1 MTLLSPGF
9 ETKETTLSTTI
20 VQSATGRAAL
30 VGKFQW
36 GPAFQIVQVTNEVEL
51 VNKFGQPD
59 NNTADYFMSGANFL
73 QYGNDLRV
81 VRVLDTKKA
90 KNATALADNIEFEIT
105 NEGSNYEVGDTIKI
119 KHNRQDIETEGKVTK
134 VDGDGKV
141 KGVFIPTGKI
151 IAHAK
156 AIGVYPELGGG
167 WTAEFT
173 SSSGNGSA
181 ALSVTK
187 IVTDSGLLLTDLET
201 SRANITNQT
210 FLTKL
215 KKYDMP
221 AVSAIYAGEIGNSLE
236 VEILSRDAFKNTAPE
251 LTMYPY
257 GGKRT
262 AARNLVPYGPQN
274 DNQYAIIVRRD
285 GVVVESFVLSTLKG
299 DKDVYGNSI
308 YMDDFFARGASQYI
322 YATAQGWVDGFKGI
336 ISLAGGLSANEASVG
351 GDRNDD
357 PFIGAMM
364 QGWDM
369 FAERESIHVNLLIAG
384 ACAGESDKFST
395 VQKHAVSIGEE
406 RQDCLVLVSPPR
418 STVVNIPVTTAIDNL
433 IHWREGTDGYQDNNM
448 NINTTYAVID
458 GNYKYQYDKYNDV
471 NRWIPLAADIA
482 GLCART
488 DAVSQPWMSPAGYNR
503 GQILNV
509 VKLAIEPR
517 KAHRDRLYQAAIN
530 PVIGAGGEG
539 FILMGDKT
547 ATTVPSPFDRIN
559 VRRLFNM
566 LKKNIGDS
574 SKYKLFENNDNFTRA
589 SFRMEVSQYLST
601 IRSLG
606 GIYDFRVQCD
616 TTNNTPDVIDRNE
629 FVASMFIK
637 PAKSINFIT
646 LSFTAVATGAEFD
659 EIIGPANQA

>member
-36 GPAFQIVQVTNEVEL
+36 GPAFQIVQITNEVEL
-51 VNKFGQPD
+51 VDKFGQPD

-81 VRVLDTKKA
+81 VRVLNKEKA
-90 KNATALADNIEFEIT
+90 KNATTLAGNVAFEIA
-105 NEGSNYEVGDTIKI
+105 NEGSNYKVGDTIKV
-119 KHNRQDIETEGKVTK
+119 KYQNSEIETGGKVTK
-134 VDGDGKV
+134 VSAEGKI
-141 KGVFIPTGKI
+141 KGIFIPTGKI

-156 AIGVYPELGGG
+156 AVGTYPEINGY
-167 WTAEFT
+167 TTEVT
-173 SSSGNGSA
+173 SGTGNSGASITVSS
-181 ALSVTK
+181 

-201 SRANITNQT
+201 SRANITAQT

-215 KKYDMP
+215 QKYDMP
-221 AVSAIYAGEIGNSLE
+221 AISAIYAGEIGNSLE
-236 VEILSRDAFKNTAPE
+236 VEVLARSAFTGTAPT

-257 GGKRT
+257 GGERT
-262 AARNLVPYGPQN
+262 AARNLVAYGPQN

-285 GVVVESFVLSTLKG
+285 GVVVESFVLSTVKG

-322 YATAQGWVDGFKGI
+322 YATAQGWVEGFSGI
-336 ISLAGGLSANEASVG
+336 ISLAGGVSANEAST
-351 GDRNDD
+351 NDHQND

-364 QGWDM
+364 QGWDL
-369 FAERESIHVNLLIAG
+369 FAERETIHVNLLIAG
-384 ACAGESDKFST
+384 ACAGEADNFST
-395 VQKHAVSIGEE
+395 VQKHAVSIGDE

-418 STVVNIPVTTAIDNL
+418 STVVNIPVTTAVDNL
-433 IHWREGTDGYQDNNM
+433 IKWREGTDGYSENNM

-488 DAVSQPWMSPAGYNR
+488 DTVAQPWMSPAGYNR
-503 GQILNV
+503 GQIMNV

-517 KAHRDRLYQAAIN
+517 KAHRDRMYQCAIN

-539 FILMGDKT
+539 FILLGDKT
-547 ATTVPSPFDRIN
+547 ATSVPSPFDRIN

-589 SFRMEVSQYLST
+589 SFRMEVSQYLNT

-616 TTNNTPDVIDRNE
+616 TTNNTADVIDRNE

-646 LSFTAVATGAEFD
+646 LSFTAVATGADFD

>member
-36 GPAFQIVQVTNEVEL
+36 GPAFQIVQITNEVEL
-51 VNKFGQPD
+51 VDKFGQPD

-81 VRVLDTKKA
+81 VRVLNKEKA
-90 KNATALADNIEFEIT
+90 KNATTLAGNVAFEIT
-105 NEGSNYEVGDTIKI
+105 NEGSNYKVGDTIKV
-119 KHNRQDIETEGKVTK
+119 KYKNADIETGGKVTK
-134 VDGDGKV
+134 VSTEGKI
-141 KGVFIPTGKI
+141 KGIFIPTGKI
-151 IAHAK
+151 ITHAK
-156 AIGVYPELGGG
+156 AVGTYPNLEGY
-167 WTAEFT
+167 TTEVT
-173 SSSGNGSA
+173 SGTGNSGASITVSS
-181 ALSVTK
+181 

-215 KKYDMP
+215 QKYDMP
-221 AVSAIYAGEIGNSLE
+221 AISAIYAGEIGNSLE
-236 VEILSRDAFKNTAPE
+236 VEVLARSAFTGTAPT

-257 GGKRT
+257 GGERT
-262 AARNLVPYGPQN
+262 AARNLVAYGPQN

-285 GVVVESFVLSTLKG
+285 GVVVESFVLSTVKG

-322 YATAQGWVDGFKGI
+322 YATAQGWVEGFSGI
-336 ISLAGGLSANEASVG
+336 ISLAGGVSANEAST
-351 GDRNDD
+351 NDHQND

-364 QGWDM
+364 QGWDL
-369 FAERESIHVNLLIAG
+369 FAERETIHVNLLIAG
-384 ACAGESDKFST
+384 ACAGEADNFST
-395 VQKHAVSIGEE
+395 VQKHAVSIGDE

-418 STVVNIPVTTAIDNL
+418 STVVNIPVTTAVDNL
-433 IHWREGTDGYQDNNM
+433 IKWREGTDSYSENNM

-471 NRWIPLAADIA
+471 NRWIPMAADIA

-488 DAVSQPWMSPAGYNR
+488 DTVAQPWMSPAGYNR
-503 GQILNV
+503 GQIMNV

-517 KAHRDRLYQAAIN
+517 KAHRDRMYQCAIN

-539 FILMGDKT
+539 FILLGDKT
-547 ATTVPSPFDRIN
+547 ATSVPSPFDRIN

-589 SFRMEVSQYLST
+589 SFRMEVSQYLNT

-616 TTNNTPDVIDRNE
+616 TTNNTADVIDRNE

-646 LSFTAVATGAEFD
+646 LSFTAVATGADFD

>member
-36 GPAFQIVQVTNEVEL
+36 GPAFQIVQITNEVEL
-51 VNKFGQPD
+51 VDKFGQPD

-81 VRVLDTKKA
+81 VRVLNKEKA
-90 KNATALADNIEFEIT
+90 KNATTIAGNIEFNIA
-105 NEGSNYEVGDTIKI
+105 NEGSNYKTTDTIKV
-119 KHNRQDIETEGKVTK
+119 KYKNNEIETGGKVTK
-134 VDGDGKV
+134 ISTEGKI
-141 KGVFIPTGKI
+141 KGIFIPSGKI

-156 AIGVYPELGGG
+156 AVGTYPELNDY
-167 WTAEFT
+167 TVEVV
-173 SSSGNGSA
+173 SSTGNSGASITI
-181 ALSVTK
+181 SKV
-187 IVTDSGLLLTDLET
+187 VTDSGLLLTDLET

-215 KKYDMP
+215 QKYDMP
-221 AVSAIYAGEIGNSLE
+221 AISAIYAGEIGNSLE
-236 VEILSRDAFKNTAPE
+236 VEVLARSAFTGTAPT

-257 GGKRT
+257 GGERT
-262 AARNLVPYGPQN
+262 SARNLVAYGPQN

-285 GVVVESFVLSTLKG
+285 GVVVESFVLSTVKG

-322 YATAQGWVDGFKGI
+322 YATAQGWVEGFSGI
-336 ISLAGGLSANEASVG
+336 ISLAGGVSANEAST
-351 GDRNDD
+351 NDHQND

-364 QGWDM
+364 QGWDL
-369 FAERESIHVNLLIAG
+369 FAERETIHVNLLIAG
-384 ACAGESDKFST
+384 ACAGEADNFST
-395 VQKHAVSIGEE
+395 VQKHAVSIGDE

-418 STVVNIPVTTAIDNL
+418 STVVNIPVTTAVDNL
-433 IHWREGTDGYQDNNM
+433 IKWREGTDGYSENNM

-488 DAVSQPWMSPAGYNR
+488 DTVAQPWMSPAGYNR
-503 GQILNV
+503 GQIMNV

-517 KAHRDRLYQAAIN
+517 KAHRDRMYQCAIN

-539 FILMGDKT
+539 FILLGDKT
-547 ATTVPSPFDRIN
+547 ATSVPSPFDRIN

-589 SFRMEVSQYLST
+589 SFRMEVSQYLNT

-616 TTNNTPDVIDRNE
+616 TTNNTADVIDRNE

-646 LSFTAVATGAEFD
+646 LSFTAVATGADFD

>member
-36 GPAFQIVQVTNEVEL
+36 GPAFQIVQITNEVEL
-51 VNKFGQPD
+51 VDKFGQPD

-81 VRVLDTKKA
+81 VRVLNKEKA
-90 KNATALADNIEFEIT
+90 KNATTLAGNVAFEIA
-105 NEGSNYEVGDTIKI
+105 NEGSNYKVGDTIKV
-119 KHNRQDIETEGKVTK
+119 KYQNSEIETGGKVTK
-134 VDGDGKV
+134 VSAEGKI
-141 KGVFIPTGKI
+141 KGIFIPTGKI

-156 AIGVYPELGGG
+156 AVGTYPEINGY
-167 WTAEFT
+167 TTEVT
-173 SSSGNGSA
+173 SGTGNSGASITVSS
-181 ALSVTK
+181 

-201 SRANITNQT
+201 SRANITAQT

-215 KKYDMP
+215 QKYDMP
-221 AVSAIYAGEIGNSLE
+221 AISAIYAGEIGNSLE
-236 VEILSRDAFKNTAPE
+236 VEVLARSAFTGTAPT

-257 GGKRT
+257 GGERT
-262 AARNLVPYGPQN
+262 AARNLVAYGPQN

-285 GVVVESFVLSTLKG
+285 GVVVESFVLSTVKG

-322 YATAQGWVDGFKGI
+322 YATAQGWVEGFSGI
-336 ISLAGGLSANEASVG
+336 ISLAGGVSANEAST
-351 GDRNDD
+351 NDHQND

-364 QGWDM
+364 QGWDL
-369 FAERESIHVNLLIAG
+369 FAERETIHVNLLIAG
-384 ACAGESDKFST
+384 ACAGEADNFST
-395 VQKHAVSIGEE
+395 VQKHAVSIGDE

-418 STVVNIPVTTAIDNL
+418 STVVNIPVTTAVDNL
-433 IHWREGTDGYQDNNM
+433 IKWREGTDSYSENNM

-488 DAVSQPWMSPAGYNR
+488 DTVAQPWMSPAGYNR
-503 GQILNV
+503 GQIMNV

-517 KAHRDRLYQAAIN
+517 KAHRDRMYQCAIN

-539 FILMGDKT
+539 FILLGDKT
-547 ATTVPSPFDRIN
+547 ATSVPSPFDRIN

-589 SFRMEVSQYLST
+589 SFRMEVSQYLNT

-616 TTNNTPDVIDRNE
+616 TTNNTADVIDRNE

-646 LSFTAVATGAEFD
+646 LSFTAVATGADFD

>member
-81 VRVLDTKKA
+81 VRVLNTEKA
-90 KNATALADNIEFEIT
+90 KNSTTLAGNVAFEIT
-105 NEGSNYEVGDTIKI
+105 NEGSNYKVGDVIKV
-119 KHNRQDIETEGKVTK
+119 KYKNSEIETGGKVTK
-134 VDGDGKV
+134 VSTEGKV
-141 KGVFIPTGKI
+141 KGIFIPTGKL

-156 AIGVYPELGGG
+156 AVGTYPEVNGY
-167 WTAEFT
+167 TVEIT
-173 SSSGNGSA
+173 SGTGNSSASITI
-181 ALSVTK
+181 SS

-201 SRANITNQT
+201 SRSNITNQT

-236 VEILSRDAFKNTAPE
+236 VEILSRSAFTGTAPN

-257 GGKRT
+257 GGERT
-262 AARNLVPYGPQN
+262 AARNLVAYGPQN
-274 DNQYAIIVRRD
+274 DNQYAFIVRRD
-285 GVVVESFVLSTLKG
+285 GVMVESFVLSTVKG

-322 YATAQGWVDGFKGI
+322 YATAQGWVDGFSGI
-336 ISLAGGLSANEASVG
+336 ISLAGGLSANEAST
-351 GDRNDD
+351 NDHQND

-364 QGWDM
+364 QGWDL
-369 FAERESIHVNLLIAG
+369 FAERETIHVNLLIAG
-384 ACAGESDKFST
+384 ACAGEGDNFST
-395 VQKHAVSIGEE
+395 VQKYAVSIGDE
-406 RQDCLVLVSPPR
+406 RQDCLVMVSPPR

-433 IHWREGTDGYQDNNM
+433 IHWREGSNNYSDNNM

-471 NRWIPLAADIA
+471 NRWVPLAADIA

-503 GQILNV
+503 GQIMNV

-637 PAKSINFIT
+637 PAKSINYIM
-646 LSFTAVATGAEFD
+646 LNFTAVATGADFD

>member
-36 GPAFQIVQVTNEVEL
+36 GPAFQIVQITNEVEL
-51 VNKFGQPD
+51 VDKFGQPD

-81 VRVLDTKKA
+81 VRVLNKEKA
-90 KNATALADNIEFEIT
+90 KNATTLAGNVAFEIA
-105 NEGSNYEVGDTIKI
+105 NEGSNYKVGDTIKV
-119 KHNRQDIETEGKVTK
+119 KYQNSEIETGGKVTK
-134 VDGDGKV
+134 VSAEGKI
-141 KGVFIPTGKI
+141 KGIFIPTGKI

-156 AIGVYPELGGG
+156 AVGTYPELNEY
-167 WTAEFT
+167 TVEVV
-173 SSSGNGSA
+173 SSTGNSGASITI
-181 ALSVTK
+181 SKV
-187 IVTDSGLLLTDLET
+187 VTDSGLLLTDLET
-201 SRANITNQT
+201 SRANITAQT

-215 KKYDMP
+215 QKYDMP
-221 AVSAIYAGEIGNSLE
+221 AISAIYAGEIGNSLE
-236 VEILSRDAFKNTAPE
+236 VEVLARSAFTGTAPT

-257 GGKRT
+257 GGERT
-262 AARNLVPYGPQN
+262 AARNLVAYGPQN

-285 GVVVESFVLSTLKG
+285 GVVVESFVLSTVKG

-322 YATAQGWVDGFKGI
+322 YATAQGWVEGFSGI
-336 ISLAGGLSANEASVG
+336 ISLAGGVSANEAST
-351 GDRNDD
+351 NDHQND

-364 QGWDM
+364 QGWDL
-369 FAERESIHVNLLIAG
+369 FAERETIHVNLLIAG
-384 ACAGESDKFST
+384 ACAGEADNFST
-395 VQKHAVSIGEE
+395 VQKHAVSIGDE

-418 STVVNIPVTTAIDNL
+418 STVVNIPVTTAVDNL
-433 IHWREGTDGYQDNNM
+433 IKWREGTDSYSENNM

-488 DAVSQPWMSPAGYNR
+488 DTVAQPWMSPAGYNR
-503 GQILNV
+503 GQIMNV

-517 KAHRDRLYQAAIN
+517 KAHRDRMYQCAIN

-539 FILMGDKT
+539 FILLGDKT
-547 ATTVPSPFDRIN
+547 ATSVPSPFDRIN

-589 SFRMEVSQYLST
+589 SFRMEVSQYLNT

-616 TTNNTPDVIDRNE
+616 TTNNTADVIDRNE

-646 LSFTAVATGAEFD
+646 LSFTAVATGADFD

>member
-90 KNATALADNIEFEIT
+90 KNATALAGNVEFEIT
-105 NEGSNYEVGDTIKI
+105 NEGSNYKVGDTIKVKYKNTEVETDGKI
-119 KHNRQDIETEGKVTK
+119 TKVSTEGKI
-134 VDGDGKV
+134 
-141 KGVFIPTGKI
+141 KGIFIPSGKI
-151 IAHAK
+151 ITHAK
-156 AIGVYPELGGG
+156 AVGVYPNLNDGYTVEI
-167 WTAEFT
+167 
-173 SSSGNGSA
+173 SSDSGNSGASIT
-181 ALSVTK
+181 LSK
-187 IVTDSGLLLTDLET
+187 IVVDSGLLLTDLET
-201 SRANITNQT
+201 SRDKITNT
-210 FLTKL
+210 EFLTKL

-221 AVSAIYAGEIGNSLE
+221 SIAAIYAGEIGNSLE
-236 VEILSRDAFKNTAPE
+236 VEILPRSAFTGTAPE

-322 YATAQGWVDGFKGI
+322 YATAQGWVEGFSGI
-336 ISLAGGLSANEASVG
+336 ISLAGGVSANEASVG
-351 GDRNDD
+351 DGRDGD

-384 ACAGESDKFST
+384 ACAGEADTFSS

-433 IHWREGTDGYQDNNM
+433 IHWREGSNNYNENNM

-471 NRWIPLAADIA
+471 NRWVPLAADIA

-637 PAKSINFIT
+637 PAKSINYIM
-646 LSFTAVATGAEFD
+646 LNFTAVATGADFD
-659 EIIGPANQA
+659 EIVGPANQA

>member
-36 GPAFQIVQVTNEVEL
+36 GPAFQIVQITNEVEL
-51 VNKFGQPD
+51 VDKFGQPD

-81 VRVLDTKKA
+81 VRVLNKEKA
-90 KNATALADNIEFEIT
+90 KNATTLAGNVEFNIT
-105 NEGSNYEVGDTIKI
+105 NEGSNYKVGDTIKV
-119 KHNRQDIETEGKVTK
+119 KYKNAEIETGGKVTK
-134 VDGDGKV
+134 VSSEGKI
-141 KGVFIPTGKI
+141 KGIFIPTGKL

-156 AIGVYPELGGG
+156 AVGTYPNLDGYTTEV
-167 WTAEFT
+167 T
-173 SSSGNGSA
+173 SGTGNSGA
-181 ALSVTK
+181 SVTISS

-201 SRANITNQT
+201 SRDNITNQT

-215 KKYDMP
+215 QKYDMP
-221 AVSAIYAGEIGNSLE
+221 SVSAIYAGEIGNSLE
-236 VEILSRDAFKNTAPE
+236 VEILSRSAFTGTAPT

-257 GGKRT
+257 GGERT
-262 AARNLVPYGPQN
+262 AARNLVAYGPQN

-285 GVVVESFVLSTLKG
+285 GVVVESFVLSTVKG

-322 YATAQGWVDGFKGI
+322 YATAQGWVHGFSGI
-336 ISLAGGLSANEASVG
+336 ISLAGGVSANEAST
-351 GDRNDD
+351 NDHQND

-364 QGWDM
+364 QGWDL
-369 FAERESIHVNLLIAG
+369 FAERETIHVNLLIAG
-384 ACAGESDKFST
+384 ACAGEADNFST
-395 VQKHAVSIGEE
+395 VQKHAVSIGDE

-418 STVVNIPVTTAIDNL
+418 STVVNIPVTTAVDNL
-433 IHWREGTDGYQDNNM
+433 IKWREGTDSYSENNM

-488 DAVSQPWMSPAGYNR
+488 DTVAQPWMSPAGYNR
-503 GQILNV
+503 GQIMNV

-517 KAHRDRLYQAAIN
+517 KAHRDRMYQCAIN

-539 FILMGDKT
+539 FILLGDKT
-547 ATTVPSPFDRIN
+547 ATSVPSPFDRIN

-589 SFRMEVSQYLST
+589 SFRMEVSQYLNT

-616 TTNNTPDVIDRNE
+616 TTNNTADVIDRNE

-646 LSFTAVATGAEFD
+646 LSFTAVATGADFD

>member
-36 GPAFQIVQVTNEVEL
+36 GPAFQIVQITNEVEL
-51 VNKFGQPD
+51 VDKFGQPD

-81 VRVLDTKKA
+81 VRVLNKEKA
-90 KNATALADNIEFEIT
+90 KNATTIAGNIEFTIS
-105 NEGSNYEVGDTIKI
+105 NEGSNYKTTDTIKV
-119 KHNRQDIETEGKVTK
+119 KYKNAEIETGGKVTK
-134 VDGDGKV
+134 VSTEGKI
-141 KGVFIPTGKI
+141 KGIFIPSGKI

-156 AIGVYPELGGG
+156 AVGTYPELNEY
-167 WTAEFT
+167 TVEVV
-173 SSSGNGSA
+173 SSTGNSGASITI
-181 ALSVTK
+181 SKV
-187 IVTDSGLLLTDLET
+187 VTDSGLLLTDLET
-201 SRANITNQT
+201 SRANITAQT

-215 KKYDMP
+215 QKYDMP
-221 AVSAIYAGEIGNSLE
+221 AISAIYAGEIGNSLE
-236 VEILSRDAFKNTAPE
+236 VEVLARSAFTGTAPT

-257 GGKRT
+257 GGERT
-262 AARNLVPYGPQN
+262 AARNLVAYGPQN

-285 GVVVESFVLSTLKG
+285 GVVVESFVLSTVKG

-322 YATAQGWVDGFKGI
+322 YATAQGWVEGFSGI
-336 ISLAGGLSANEASVG
+336 ISLAGGVSANEASTNVHQ
-351 GDRNDD
+351 ND

-364 QGWDM
+364 QGWDL
-369 FAERESIHVNLLIAG
+369 FAERETIHVNLLIAG
-384 ACAGESDKFST
+384 ACAGEADNFST
-395 VQKHAVSIGEE
+395 VQKHAVSIGDE

-418 STVVNIPVTTAIDNL
+418 STVVNIPVTTAVDNL
-433 IHWREGTDGYQDNNM
+433 IKWREGTDSYSENNM

-488 DAVSQPWMSPAGYNR
+488 DTVAQPWMSPAGYNR
-503 GQILNV
+503 GQIMNV

-517 KAHRDRLYQAAIN
+517 KAHRDRMYQCAIN

-539 FILMGDKT
+539 FILLGDKT
-547 ATTVPSPFDRIN
+547 ATSVPSPFDRIN

-589 SFRMEVSQYLST
+589 SFRMEVSQYLNT

-616 TTNNTPDVIDRNE
+616 TTNNTADVIDRNE

-646 LSFTAVATGAEFD
+646 LSFTAVATGADFD

>member
-36 GPAFQIVQVTNEVEL
+36 GPAFQIVQITNEVEL
-51 VNKFGQPD
+51 VDKFGQPD

-81 VRVLDTKKA
+81 VRVLNKEKA
-90 KNATALADNIEFEIT
+90 KNATTLAGNVAFEIA
-105 NEGSNYEVGDTIKI
+105 NEGSNYKVGDTIKV
-119 KHNRQDIETEGKVTK
+119 KYQNSEIETGGKVTK
-134 VDGDGKV
+134 VSAEGKI
-141 KGVFIPTGKI
+141 KGIFIPTGKI

-156 AIGVYPELGGG
+156 AVGTYPEINGY
-167 WTAEFT
+167 TTEVT
-173 SSSGNGSA
+173 SSTGNSGASITV
-181 ALSVTK
+181 SS

-201 SRANITNQT
+201 SRANITAQT

-215 KKYDMP
+215 QKYDMP
-221 AVSAIYAGEIGNSLE
+221 AISAIYAGEIGNSLE
-236 VEILSRDAFKNTAPE
+236 VEVLARSAFTGTAPT

-257 GGKRT
+257 GGERT
-262 AARNLVPYGPQN
+262 AARNLVAYGPQN

-285 GVVVESFVLSTLKG
+285 GVVVESFVLSTVKG

-322 YATAQGWVDGFKGI
+322 YATAQGWVEGFSGI
-336 ISLAGGLSANEASVG
+336 ISLAGGVSANEAST
-351 GDRNDD
+351 NDHQND

-364 QGWDM
+364 QGWDL
-369 FAERESIHVNLLIAG
+369 FAERETIHVNLLIAG
-384 ACAGESDKFST
+384 ACAGEADNFST
-395 VQKHAVSIGEE
+395 VQKHAVSIGDE

-418 STVVNIPVTTAIDNL
+418 STVVNIPVTTAVDNL
-433 IHWREGTDGYQDNNM
+433 IKWREGTDSYSENNM

-488 DAVSQPWMSPAGYNR
+488 DTVAQPWMSPAGYNR
-503 GQILNV
+503 GQIMNV

-517 KAHRDRLYQAAIN
+517 KAHRDRMYQCAIN

-539 FILMGDKT
+539 FILLGDKT
-547 ATTVPSPFDRIN
+547 ATSVPSPFDRIN

-589 SFRMEVSQYLST
+589 SFRMEVSQYLNT

-616 TTNNTPDVIDRNE
+616 TTNNTADVIDRNE

-646 LSFTAVATGAEFD
+646 LSFTAVATGADFD

>member
-1 MTLLSPGF
+1 
-9 ETKETTLSTTI
+9 
-20 VQSATGRAAL
+20 
-30 VGKFQW
+30 
-36 GPAFQIVQVTNEVEL
+36 
-51 VNKFGQPD
+51 
-59 NNTADYFMSGANFL
+59 
-73 QYGNDLRV
+73 
-81 VRVLDTKKA
+81 
-90 KNATALADNIEFEIT
+90 
-105 NEGSNYEVGDTIKI
+105 
-119 KHNRQDIETEGKVTK
+119 
-134 VDGDGKV
+134 
-141 KGVFIPTGKI
+141 
-151 IAHAK
+151 
-156 AIGVYPELGGG
+156 
-167 WTAEFT
+167 
-173 SSSGNGSA
+173 
-181 ALSVTK
+181 
-187 IVTDSGLLLTDLET
+187 
-201 SRANITNQT
+201 
-210 FLTKL
+210 
-215 KKYDMP
+215 MP
-221 AVSAIYAGEIGNSLE
+221 AISAIYAGEIGNSLE
-236 VEILSRDAFKNTAPE
+236 VEVLARSAFTGTAPT

-257 GGKRT
+257 GGERT
-262 AARNLVPYGPQN
+262 AARNLVAYGPQN

-285 GVVVESFVLSTLKG
+285 GVVVESFVLSTVKG

-322 YATAQGWVDGFKGI
+322 YATAQGWVEGFSGI
-336 ISLAGGLSANEASVG
+336 ISLAGGVSANEAST
-351 GDRNDD
+351 NDHQND

-364 QGWDM
+364 QGWDL
-369 FAERESIHVNLLIAG
+369 FAERETIHVNLLIAG
-384 ACAGESDKFST
+384 ACAGEADNFST
-395 VQKHAVSIGEE
+395 VQKHAVSIGDE

-418 STVVNIPVTTAIDNL
+418 STVVNIPVTTAVDNL
-433 IHWREGTDGYQDNNM
+433 IKWREGTDSYSENNM

-488 DAVSQPWMSPAGYNR
+488 DTVAQPWMSPAGYNR
-503 GQILNV
+503 GQIMNV

-517 KAHRDRLYQAAIN
+517 KAHRDRMYQCAIN

-539 FILMGDKT
+539 FILLGDKT
-547 ATTVPSPFDRIN
+547 ATSVPSPFDRIN

-589 SFRMEVSQYLST
+589 SFRMEVSQYLNT

-616 TTNNTPDVIDRNE
+616 TTNNTADVIDRNE

-646 LSFTAVATGAEFD
+646 LSFTAVATGADFD